1 MKTRFFGF
9 ISLLLI
15 CQQKTKQLRK
25 SINQPNYYWVHI
37 TYIIL
42 RNYKNINLNSKL
54 ILFWFWFQPISMMI
68 GWRIFNKIIAM
79 QNKFWRCIF
88 KLKSNFKKNYGKKL
102 NKPNPFRVIN
112 FRFTENLNST
122 SSPALLL
129 SSLLIF

>member
-54 ILFWFWFQPISMMI
+54 ILFWFWFQPISRMI
-68 GWRIFNKIIAM
+68 IFNKIITM
-79 QNKFWRCIF
+79 LNKFCRCIF
-88 KLKSNFKKNYGKKL
+88 KLKSNFFKKNYGKKL

-112 FRFTENLNST
+112 FRFTENLNSIF
-122 SSPALLL
+122 SPALLL
-129 SSLLIF
+129 SSLLLF